1 MKTALVTLSAE
12 GAAILRKL
20 AADIKDTDLY
30 IHRYVPGKHSAGR
43 FESIVALTAD
53 IFSRYQAFIYAAPCG
68 VVVRAIAPLIK
79 SKLTDPAV
87 VVIDAGARFSISLL
101 AGHEGGANDLAI
113 RVANI
118 LGAEPVITTG
128 SEALKNIIVGIGCR
142 KGATSTAIVEAV
154 KEGLSRA
161 DVKEESVRYL
171 ASADIKAEEQGLIE
185 AAEVLKIPLRFI
197 SSDEIRECMRSFK
210 RSELANRKVN
220 LPAVAEPAALL
231 AGKRT
236 KLILPRITWKSVT
249 VAVARENFTS

>member
-12 GAAILRKL
+12 GAEILRKL
-20 AADIKDTDLY
+20 AAAMDDADVY
-30 IHRYVPGKHSAGR
+30 VHNQVPGKHSAER
-43 FESIVALTAD
+43 FESIVALTEN
-53 IFSRYQAFIYAAPCG
+53 IFKHHQALIYAAPCG

-101 AGHEGGANDLAI
+101 AGHEGGANQLAV

-142 KGATSTAIVEAV
+142 KGASATAIIEAV
-154 KEGLSRA
+154 GEALARA
-161 DVKEESVRYL
+161 GIAAESVRFL
-171 ASADIKAEEQGLIE
+171 STADIKAGERGLIE
-185 AAEVLKIPLRFI
+185 ASKALNIPLRFI
-197 SSDEIRECMRSFK
+197 SSGEIRECRRSF
-210 RSELANRKVN
+210 RSSEVASRRVS

-249 VAVARENFTS
+249 VAVARESFTS

>member
-1 MKTALVTLSAE
+1 M
-12 GAAILRKL
+12 RKL
-20 AADIKDTDLY
+20 AADLKNTDLY
-30 IHRYVPGKHSAGR
+30 VHRYVTGRYSAGR

-53 IFSRYQAFIYAAPCG
+53 IFNRYEALIYVAPCG

-87 VVIDAGARFSISLL
+87 VVIDAGSRFSISLL

-128 SEALKNIIVGIGCR
+128 TEALKNIIVGIGCR
-142 KGATSTAIVEAV
+142 KGASAGAIVEAV
-154 KEGLSRA
+154 NEALSRA
-161 DVKEESVRYL
+161 GVPAESVRYL
-171 ASADIKAEEQGLIE
+171 ASADIKAQEQGLLE
-185 AAEVLKIPLRFI
+185 ASEALKIPLRFI
-197 SSDEIRECMRSFK
+197 SSAEIRDCARSFK
-210 RSELANRKVN
+210 RSELANGKVG

-231 AGKRT
+231 AGKKT

-249 VAVARENFTS
+249 VAVARESFTS

>member
-20 AADIKDTDLY
+20 AAALEDTDIY
-30 IHRYVPGKHSAGR
+30 VHRYVPGEHSAGR

-53 IFSRYQAFIYAAPCG
+53 IFGRYEGLIYAAPCG

-101 AGHEGGANDLAI
+101 AGHEGGANELAV
-113 RVANI
+113 RAANI

-128 SEALKNIIVGIGCR
+128 TEALKNIIVGVGCR
-142 KGATSTAIVEAV
+142 RGAPAASIVEAV
-154 KEGLSRA
+154 KEALSRA
-161 DVKEESVRYL
+161 GVQPENVRYL
-171 ASADIKAEEQGLIE
+171 ASADIKSEEQGLIE
-185 AAEVLKIPLRFI
+185 ASEILKIPLRFI
-197 SSDEIRECMRSFK
+197 SSGEIRECGRAFK
-210 RSELANRKVN
+210 HSELAGRKVG

-249 VAVARENFTS
+249 VAVARESFTL